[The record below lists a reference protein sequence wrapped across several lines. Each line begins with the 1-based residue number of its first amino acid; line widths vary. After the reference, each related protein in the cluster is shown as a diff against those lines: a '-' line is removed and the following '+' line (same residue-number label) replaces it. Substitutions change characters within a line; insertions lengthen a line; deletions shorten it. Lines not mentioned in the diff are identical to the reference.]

1 MWLVF
6 MITCIVLDGVEQVW
20 VEWKRLLWSELA
32 MAVREKAALIAAPL
46 FRARTH

>member
-32 MAVREKAALIAAPL
+32 MAVREKAALIAAPF